1 MNGEQLD
8 NPWIGV
14 ERFPNH
20 CQQIYPS
27 TTHRLRLVF
36 NGGVSRGLEGPLK
49 YDQNDFYLI
58 TDGDGNRLP
67 SSNILGLAD
76 IGMGPDNDQHDN
88 DNFIDICLNLSD
100 SDISGVKQFAFVCD
114 EKTKVFPPK
123 GPAYGPC
130 KSSLHNL

>member
-1 MNGEQLD
+1 ME
-8 NPWIGV
+8 NPWFGV

-58 TDGDGNRLP
+58 TDGAGNRLP
-67 SSNILGLAD
+67 SSHILGLAEVEP
-76 IGMGPDNDQHDN
+76 I
-88 DNFIDICLNLSD
+88 FIYK
-100 SDISGVKQFAFVCD
+100 KQENA
-114 EKTKVFPPK
+114 
-123 GPAYGPC
+123 
-130 KSSLHNL
+130 KSKKAVVAAKPVDMSYS